1 MRIGR
6 VRLAQIIGIVAVL
19 GVAAIAWFAV
29 LSPRLSTASELQA
42 QAETLQTANLALR
55 NQYNQALDQAEA
67 APAAAAEAQLLFA
80 KMPESAELPTVF
92 DQITEA
98 AVAAGIDKNAVTTLT
113 TAVPVAVS
121 TQTGGASNAAGE
133 TASEAPKGVKLATM
147 DVNVTAEG
155 TRGQVLAFLDNL
167 QGLDRALLVTA
178 TTDTAVVKEFGQT
191 GGPDLESMQVVGQ
204 MFVLE
209 SKLPDLVA
217 TVEGLIA
224 EAASQRSQ
232 EQPAGS

>member
-1 MRIGR
+1 MRIGK

-29 LSPRLSTASELQA
+29 LSPRLATASDLQA
-42 QAETLQTANLALR
+42 QAEALQTTNLSLR

-67 APAAAAEAQLLFA
+67 APAAAAEAQVLFA
-80 KMPESAELPTVF
+80 KMPQTAELPAVL
-92 DQITEA
+92 DQITNA
-98 AVAAGIDKNAVTTLT
+98 ATAAGIDPNAVTTLT
-113 TAVPVAVS
+113 TGIPVPVT
-121 TQTGGASNAAGE
+121 TQTDVANDAA
-133 TASEAPKGVKLATM
+133 TDAPKGVKLATM

-155 TRGQVLAFLDNL
+155 TREQVLAFLDNL
-167 QGLDRALLVTA
+167 QGLDRSLLVTA
-178 TTDTAVVKEFGQT
+178 TTDTAVVKEAGET

-204 MFVLE
+204 MYVLE

-224 EAASQRSQ
+224 EATAQR
-232 EQPAGS
+232 G

>member
-1 MRIGR
+1 MRIGK

-19 GVAAIAWFAV
+19 AVAAIAWFAV
-29 LSPRLSTASELQA
+29 LSPRLATASELQE

-67 APAAAAEAQLLFA
+67 APAAAAEAQVLFA
-80 KMPESAELPTVF
+80 KMPQSAELPAVL
-92 DQITEA
+92 DQITNA
-98 AVAAGIDKNAVTTLT
+98 AVAAGIDPNAVTTLT
-113 TAVPVAVS
+113 TALPVPVT
-121 TQTGGASNAAGE
+121 TQSDAARNSAGS
-133 TASEAPKGVKLATM
+133 AGSEAPKGVQIATM
-147 DVNVTAEG
+147 DINVTAEG
-155 TRGQVLAFLDNL
+155 TREQVLAFLDNL

-178 TTDTAVVKEFGQT
+178 TTDTAVVKELGQT

-224 EAASQRSQ
+224 EATSQR
-232 EQPAGS
+232 G